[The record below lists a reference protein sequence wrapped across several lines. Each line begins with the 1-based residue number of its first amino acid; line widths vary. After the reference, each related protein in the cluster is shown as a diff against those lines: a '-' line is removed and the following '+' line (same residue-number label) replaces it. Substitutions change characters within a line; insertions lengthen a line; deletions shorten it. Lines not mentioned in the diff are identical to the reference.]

1 MKTYVRYEPDAQG
14 IVTITLDRPRTR
26 NGFDDV
32 MASQMV
38 ARFREATTDPDCR
51 LLIVTGA
58 GDSFCA
64 GGDLRFM
71 EKAVSEGRTD
81 DAMKL
86 VLRGTEVVRLVHG
99 APMPVIA
106 ALNGPAVGGGA
117 SLALACDL
125 RLIREDARIHLSY
138 AKLGLIPAWGGSWF
152 LPRLVGESKALELL
166 LAAEPIEAP
175 RALSLGLVNA
185 VIALDEWEGELRRR
199 ALAIA
204 EHPAGA
210 VRSIKQMIHS
220 SSGRSFEHVLAVEE
234 KEQRA
239 MFESYETR
247 ERLSRAARPGRRE
260 TEDGK
265 KPS

>member
-1 MKTYVRYEPDAQG
+1 MKTYVRYEQDAQG
-14 IVTITLDRPRTR
+14 IATITLDRPRTR
-26 NGFDDV
+26 NAFDDV

-38 ARFREATTDPDCR
+38 ARFREATRDPDCR
-51 LLIVTGA
+51 VLIVTGA

-64 GGDLRFM
+64 GGDLQYM
-71 EKAVSEGRTD
+71 EKAVADGRTD

-125 RLIREDARIHLSY
+125 RLARDDARIHLSY

-152 LPRLVGESKALELL
+152 LPCLVGESKALELL
-166 LAAEPIEAP
+166 LAAEPVTASE
-175 RALSLGLVNA
+175 ALSLGLVNA
-185 VIALDEWEGELRRR
+185 VFPREEWEAEVRRR

-210 VRSIKQMIHS
+210 VRSIKQMIHAS
-220 SSGRSFEHVLAVEE
+220 AGRPFEHVLAVEE
-234 KEQRA
+234 REQRA
-239 MFESYETR
+239 MFESPDAR
-247 ERLSRAARPGRRE
+247 ARLAEAARPGRRE
-260 TEDGK
+260 TKDRN
-265 KPS
+265 PS